1 MGGIY
6 YKCKYNEFI
15 FTKLLSTLAYLF
27 ELSFALKIG
36 ALSLAKMYTV
46 TTTYLHENE
55 MNLEIGL
62 KNFLPKE
69 R

>member
-1 MGGIY
+1 MNLFLQNCFPPS
-6 YKCKYNEFI
+6 KTC
-15 FTKLLSTLAYLF
+15 LF